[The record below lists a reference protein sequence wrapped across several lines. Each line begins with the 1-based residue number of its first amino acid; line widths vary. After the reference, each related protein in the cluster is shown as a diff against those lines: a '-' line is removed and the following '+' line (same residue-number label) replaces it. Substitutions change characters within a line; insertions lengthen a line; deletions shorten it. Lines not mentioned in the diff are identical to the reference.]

1 MISGEML
8 VDEWIELI
16 TVWLSIWVDDTCK
29 RIMDYER
36 KWHMMSANLKLLL
49 VSISWPNNEQ
59 FL

>member
-16 TVWLSIWVDDTCK
+16 TVWLSIWVDDTWK
-29 RIMDYER
+29 RIMAYER
-36 KWHMMSANLKLLL
+36 KWHMMNPNLKLLL